1 MAYKYPPE
9 EKETVLRD
17 ILLQTGRT
25 GRVTLV
31 AVFDGIALAGT
42 LVTNATLHNQGRINE
57 LNLHVGD
64 TLVVRKAGDII
75 RSFTTIGEMESYL
88 YVSDYPEEW
97 EQDRADI
104 REGQQLVYVY
114 NKDDPALSELG
125 YIGVT
130 RTEAAGLHRTW

>member
-1 MAYKYPPE
+1 MLTSRLYIWRHPQYGSAVNFEYNIVTRNLTLYRHKPE
-9 EKETVLRD
+9 
-17 ILLQTGRT
+17 
-25 GRVTLV
+25 
-31 AVFDGIALAGT
+31 AAG
-42 LVTNATLHNQGRINE
+42 
-57 LNLHVGD
+57 
-64 TLVVRKAGDII
+64 
-75 RSFTTIGEMESYL
+75 YL